1 MTHEIIISNATDLLR
16 VSALHVMAIKAEGN
30 YSVVI
35 LNDGD
40 ERLVAFQLGQVEQIL
55 NDQLGADASMFI
67 RIGRGVIINQEYLF
81 AINLPKQY
89 LIVRSD
95 NGSKATLS
103 SSKEALREL
112 KKYIDQRLSRKEGQ
126 HE

>member
-16 VSALHVMAIKAEGN
+16 VSALNVMAIKADGN

-40 ERLVAFQLGQVEQIL
+40 ERLVAFQLGQVEQII
-55 NDQLGADASMFI
+55 NEQLGSDASMFI

-81 AINLPKQY
+81 NINLPKQH

-112 KKYIDQRLSRKEGQ
+112 KKYIDQRISRKEGQ

>member
-16 VSALHVMAIKAEGN
+16 VSALNVMAIKADGN

-40 ERLVAFQLGQVEQIL
+40 ERLVAFQLGQVEQII
-55 NDQLGADASMFI
+55 NEQLGSDASMFI

-81 AINLPKQY
+81 AINLPKQH

-112 KKYIDQRLSRKEGQ
+112 KKYIDQRISRKEGQ